1 MDDLTPFARQKI
13 LYFPMRLNGR
23 YKTEQTAFV
32 AARSVSPG
40 HLGFEEPHLR
50 QLAAPM
56 HRFRTGARH
65 WLSFQRES
73 EGPWLLF
80 EELREHDSDDSHST
94 RRLTH
99 ELQGGC
105 GGEWELGVADGS
117 CGGQANANLT

>member
-13 LYFPMRLNGR
+13 LYFPMRLRCR

-40 HLGFEEPHLR
+40 HLAFEEPHLR

-56 HRFRTGARH
+56 RRFRTAARH
-65 WLSFQRES
+65 GLSFQRES

-80 EELREHDSDDSHST
+80 EELRELDADDSHSN
-94 RRLTH
+94 RRLTRTSGW
-99 ELQGGC
+99 LWRRAGTGRAAISQ
-105 GGEWELGVADGS
+105 
-117 CGGQANANLT
+117 